1 MRHISIGEAA
11 IILGLSVVTLRRW
24 DRLGLL
30 KPVFRTFGNHRRYNL
45 DDITKLHQKDS
56 YTNKVIGY
64 SRVSSFDQKKDLE
77 TQTQVLT
84 NYIKERYDNFEF
96 EIIEDLGSGLNYKK
110 RGIKRLIKLICNQEI
125 SKLVI
130 THKDRLLRFGSEIII
145 QLCEKFNIEVII
157 LDSNLDAEESFE
169 KTLIN
174 DIISI
179 MTVFSAKLYGKR
191 SHKNKK
197 LLKVA

>member
-1 MRHISIGEAA
+1 MKHISIGEAA
-11 IILGLSVVTLRRW
+11 MILGVSVVTLRRW
-24 DRLGLL
+24 DKLGKL
-30 KPVFRTFGNHRRYNL
+30 KSVFRTFGNHRRYNFSN
-45 DDITKLHQKDS
+45 ITKIYKKNLNLD
-56 YTNKVIGY
+56 KVIGY

-77 TQTQVLT
+77 TQTQVIT
-84 NYIKERYDNFEF
+84 NYIKERYNNF
-96 EIIEDLGSGLNYKK
+96 EIIKDLGSGLNYKK
-110 RGIKRLIKLICNQEI
+110 RGIKKLINLICNQEI

-145 QLCEKFNIEVII
+145 QLCEEFNVEVII
-157 LDSNLDAEESFE
+157 LNSDIEESFE
-169 KTLIN
+169 KTLCN

-179 MTVFSAKLYGKR
+179 ITVFSAKLYGKR

>member
-1 MRHISIGEAA
+1 MRHVSIGEAA
-11 IILGLSVVTLRRW
+11 VILGLSVVTLRRW
-24 DRLGLL
+24 DRSGLL
-30 KPVFRTFGNHRRYNL
+30 KPVFRTFGNHRRYSL
-45 DDITKLHQKDS
+45 GDITKIF
-56 YTNKVIGY
+56 NKSINSDKVVGY

-77 TQTQVLT
+77 TQTNVLK
-84 NYIKERYDNFEF
+84 NYIKNKYDDF

-110 RGIKRLIKLICNQEI
+110 RGIKRLIKMICGREI
-125 SKLVI
+125 SKLVL

-157 LDSNLDAEESFE
+157 LNKDLEESFE
-169 KTLIN
+169 KTLCN

-179 MTVFSAKLYGKR
+179 ITVFSAKLYGKR

-197 LLKVA
+197 LLKLS

>member
-1 MRHISIGEAA
+1 MRHVSIGEAA
-11 IILGLSVVTLRRW
+11 VILGLSVVTLRRW
-24 DRLGLL
+24 DRSGLL
-30 KPVFRTFGNHRRYNL
+30 KPVFRTFGNHRRYSL
-45 DDITKLHQKDS
+45 GDITKIF
-56 YTNKVIGY
+56 NKSINSDKVVGY

-77 TQTQVLT
+77 TQTNVLK
-84 NYIKERYDNFEF
+84 NYIKNKYDDF

-110 RGIKRLIKLICNQEI
+110 RGIKRLIKMICGREI
-125 SKLVI
+125 SKLVL

-157 LDSNLDAEESFE
+157 LNKDLEESFE
-169 KTLIN
+169 KTLCN

-191 SHKNKK
+191 SHKNQK
-197 LLKVA
+197 LLKIA

>member
-1 MRHISIGEAA
+1 
-11 IILGLSVVTLRRW
+11 LRRW
-24 DRLGLL
+24 DRLGKL

-45 DDITKLHQKDS
+45 DNITKLFKKDCNI
-56 YTNKVIGY
+56 NKVVGY

-77 TQTQVLT
+77 TQTKVLT
-84 NYIKERYDNFEF
+84 NYIKNRYDNF

-110 RGIKRLIKLICNQEI
+110 RGIKKLIKMICNHEI
-125 SKLVI
+125 SKLVL

-145 QLCEKFNIEVII
+145 QLCESFNIEVVI
-157 LDSNLDAEESFE
+157 LNKDSSESFE
-169 KTLIN
+169 KTLCN

-179 MTVFSAKLYGKR
+179 ITVFSAKLYGKR

-197 LLKVA
+197 LLKIA

>member
-1 MRHISIGEAA
+1 MEHVSIGEAA

-24 DRLGLL
+24 DRSGLL

-45 DDITKLHQKDS
+45 SDITKMFNKNVNSD
-56 YTNKVIGY
+56 KVIGY

-77 TQTQVLT
+77 TQTNVLK
-84 NYIKERYDNFEF
+84 NYIKNKYDNF

-110 RGIKRLIKLICNQEI
+110 RGIKRLIKMICGREI
-125 SKLVI
+125 SKLVL

-157 LDSNLDAEESFE
+157 LNSDTEESFE
-169 KTLIN
+169 KTLCN

-179 MTVFSAKLYGKR
+179 ITVFSAKLYGKR

-197 LLKVA
+197 LLQIA

>member
-1 MRHISIGEAA
+1 MEHVSIGEAA

-24 DRLGLL
+24 DRSGLL

-45 DDITKLHQKDS
+45 SDITKMFNKNVNSD
-56 YTNKVIGY
+56 KVIGY

-77 TQTQVLT
+77 TQTNVLK
-84 NYIKERYDNFEF
+84 NYIKNKYDNF

-110 RGIKRLIKLICNQEI
+110 RGIKRLIKMICGREI
-125 SKLVI
+125 SKLVL

-145 QLCEKFNIEVII
+145 QLCEKLNIEVII
-157 LDSNLDAEESFE
+157 LNSDTEESFE
-169 KTLIN
+169 KTLCN

-179 MTVFSAKLYGKR
+179 ITVFSAKLYGKR

-197 LLKVA
+197 LLQIA

>member
-1 MRHISIGEAA
+1 MEHISIGEVS
-11 IILGLSVVTLRRW
+11 IILGVSVVTLRRW
-24 DRLGLL
+24 DHSGKL

-45 DDITKLHQKDS
+45 DHITKLFKKDS
-56 YTNKVIGY
+56 NVKKVIGY

-77 TQTQVLT
+77 TQTKVLS
-84 NYIKERYDNFEF
+84 NYIQDKYDNF

-110 RGIKRLIKLICNQEI
+110 RGIKKLIKMICNREI
-125 SKLVI
+125 SKLVL

-145 QLCEKFNIEVII
+145 QLCESFNIEVII
-157 LDSNLDAEESFE
+157 LNNDLEESFE
-169 KTLIN
+169 KTLCN

-191 SHKNKK
+191 SHKNQK
-197 LLKVA
+197 LLKIA